1 MAFNEKKNY
10 LTLGSWDAW
19 IQDTGPLVEKVPLL
33 WFGLLGCVDSRHR
46 PFGEKSSLIIVWA
59 LGMRGFKT
67 QALW

>member
-1 MAFNEKKNY
+1 MGFSEKKIN
-10 LTLGSWDAW
+10 
-19 IQDTGPLVEKVPLL
+19 
-33 WFGLLGCVDSRHR
+33 FGLLGYVDLRHR

>member
-1 MAFNEKKNY
+1 MAFNEKKN
-10 LTLGSWDAW
+10 
-19 IQDTGPLVEKVPLL
+19 IFFN
-33 WFGLLGCVDSRHR
+33 FGLLGCVDSRHR